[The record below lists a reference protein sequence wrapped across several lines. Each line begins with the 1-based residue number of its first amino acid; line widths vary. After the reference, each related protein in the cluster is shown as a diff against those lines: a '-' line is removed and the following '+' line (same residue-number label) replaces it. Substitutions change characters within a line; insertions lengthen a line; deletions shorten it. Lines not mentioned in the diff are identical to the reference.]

1 MDSNRWRMILWS
13 GMLALWLG
21 LGIAW
26 LPQTSAAQSLPQPSQ
41 QTDQH
46 TLQLQTEG
54 FSIAQVTVDGAVVFR
69 GILVPGE
76 MRSWRGAQITVTIE
90 YRLPVAILFDG
101 TLQGMLDRTTERVT
115 LQWPPV
121 GESPLSDTTNLDAI
135 ITARSTIST
144 PLSSTI
150 SNTISTPAANT
161 VTSALTDTLSNTIST
176 TVTNALRPPQLYRVQ
191 PDDTLFL
198 VAQRFGTDVETLLA
212 ANQIANVDLIYV
224 GTTLRIPGSDGTLP
238 TLPVAGSLVAM
249 ADGAANSAAV
259 IRGSVTE
266 RLTGAA
272 QRAQEDSPFYRTTWL
287 TYYGRPAVPI
297 MGILGEHEIEE
308 LTTLLK
314 AEAAAYDAANGDE
327 LGVLP
332 AYHLVYGM
340 ATKAPNNDGSHLV
353 FLEDSTVEAYIEQ
366 AEEEGFAVILDIQI
380 GALTPAESL
389 AYGLPWLDY
398 TNVHL
403 ALDPE
408 FAMAHAGQA
417 WPGDPIGYVTAT
429 QINEAQALMQAYLEE
444 NEIAEQRVL
453 LVHQFLDSMIEN
465 KTDLDWDFP
474 NIVLTLSADG
484 WGGPWG
490 KISKYN
496 SFMDAQTRFTAFK
509 LFYRWD
515 EPLMTPREALGVDG
529 YGEQGFIEVTPNL
542 VIYQ

>member
-1 MDSNRWRMILWS
+1 MYSIRWRKIIWHSLLML
-13 GMLALWLG
+13 GLALG
-21 LGIAW
+21 VAW
-26 LPQTSAAQSLPQPSQ
+26 QPQTSAAQSVPQPTQRS
-41 QTDQH
+41 DQH
-46 TLQLQTEG
+46 TVRLQTEG
-54 FSIAQVTVDGAVVFR
+54 FSIAQVTVDGTVIFR
-69 GILVPGE
+69 GILLPGE
-76 MRSWRGAQITVTIE
+76 TRTWRGSQLTVTIE
-90 YRLPVAILFDG
+90 YRLPVEILFDD
-101 TLQGMLDRTTERVT
+101 TLQGTLDRSTERVT
-115 LQWPPV
+115 LQWPPTA
-121 GESPLSDTTNLDAI
+121 GSNLSDPTSLDTV
-135 ITARSTIST
+135 ITARSAIATPVPSMASDTVST
-144 PLSSTI
+144 TVSAPLSSTV
-150 SNTISTPAANT
+150 SS
-161 VTSALTDTLSNTIST
+161 TIST
-176 TVTNALRPPQLYRVQ
+176 TAESLVRPPQLYTVQ

-224 GTTLRIPGSDGTLP
+224 GTTLRIPGSDGTLLA
-238 TLPVAGSLVAM
+238 LPVAGSLVAM
-249 ADGAANSAAV
+249 ADGASNSPPV

-266 RLTGAA
+266 RLTSAA
-272 QRAQEDSPFYRTTWL
+272 KSAQENSPFYRATWL
-287 TYYGRPAVPI
+287 TYYGRPAVPV
-297 MGILGEHEIEE
+297 MGILGEHDIEE
-308 LTTLLK
+308 LTALLK
-314 AEAAAYDAANGDE
+314 REAAAYDAANGDE

-353 FLEDSTVEAYIEQ
+353 FLEDSTVEAYIVR

-398 TNVHL
+398 ANVHL

-408 FAMAHAGQA
+408 FAMAHAGQV
-417 WPGDPIGYVTAT
+417 WPGDPIGYVTAA
-429 QINEAQALMQAYLEE
+429 QINEAQALMQEYLAE
-444 NEIAEQRVL
+444 NAIAGQRVL

-465 KTDLDWDFP
+465 KADLDWEFP
-474 NIVLTLSADG
+474 DIVLTLSADG

-515 EPLMTPREALGVDG
+515 EPLMTPSEALGVDG